1 MDGDTRTGQPVRRKE
16 DHRLLTGAGSFSDD
30 VDLPGQAYA
39 AMVRSPHAHARIV
52 DIERDAALAV
62 PGVIAVLTGADFLA
76 DGCRSFVHAPSLFGA
91 PDVVLANSDGTK
103 PFVSPRFALPADK
116 ARFAG
121 EAVAMVVA
129 STEAAAKEGAE
140 RVAVRYEPLPVV
152 LSAGEAAK
160 DGAPRLWA
168 QHGSNVCV
176 DAEVGDKAATD
187 AAFARAAHVV
197 KFSTRINRVTGAPT
211 EPRAVIASYD
221 QATGR
226 YTIRGGGG
234 GAVQHKTGIATVLN
248 VEPDRVRVIF
258 RDIGGNFGTRGMLY
272 PETPLAAWAAR
283 KIGRPVKWRGE
294 RVDCFLSDYH
304 GRDLEAEAEL
314 ALDRDGNFLA
324 VRGILTSNLGA
335 VTCSW
340 VPLNKG
346 VGLVSSVYRIPAA
359 HFRARAVLTT
369 TAPTSVYRSAGRPE
383 AMFIIERLIDL
394 AARETGIDRVAL
406 RRRNLVPPTSMP
418 FANPLGITYD
428 NGDYPASMAW
438 CLDLAG
444 WDGFSGRKEESVRRG
459 RLRGIGLANYVEI
472 TTGVP
477 RERAEITVLAEGRVE
492 IVIGTMSS
500 GQGHET
506 SFAQPVS
513 EWLGVP
519 FDRIDLVQGDT
530 DRVKVG
536 GGSNSGRSMRY
547 AGILMGRAS
556 NDIIAAGRKIAG
568 HMLET
573 DPADI
578 EFADGRFRVAGTDRS
593 VGLFEV
599 AAAAAG
605 GRADLPDA
613 LKGPLASGHE
623 EVFKVAGFPYGTHVC
638 EVEVDPETGVVEIV
652 AYAAIDDVGRAVNP
666 LIVDGQTHGA
676 IVQGVGQALME
687 LCDYDAAGQ
696 LRSAT
701 FMDYAVPRADSVPL
715 FATGI
720 SEVPSPTNPLGV
732 RAGGEGGTTPAL
744 AVVVNAI
751 VDALASLGV
760 THVEMPATPERVW
773 RAIRAASS

>member
-1 MDGDTRTGQPVRRKE
+1 MAGARTGQPVRRKE
-16 DHRLLTGAGSFSDD
+16 DYRLLTGSGSFSDD
-30 VDLPGQAYA
+30 VDVPDQAYA
-39 AMVRSPHAHARIV
+39 VMVRSPHAHARIV
-52 DIERDAALAV
+52 GVESAAAMAV

-76 DGCRSFVHAPSLFGA
+76 DGCRSFQHAPSLFGA
-91 PDVVLANSDGTK
+91 PDVVLANRDGSK

-116 ARFAG
+116 VRFAG
-121 EAVAMVVA
+121 EAVAMVLA
-129 STEAAAKEGAE
+129 STEAAAKDGAE
-140 RVAVRYEPLPVV
+140 RVEVRLDPLPVV
-152 LSAGEAAK
+152 LSAGEALSEE
-160 DGAPRLWA
+160 APRLWP

-176 DAEVGDKAATD
+176 DADVGDKAATD

-197 KFSTRINRVTGAPT
+197 TLKTHINRVTGAPT
-211 EPRAVIASYD
+211 EPRAVLAFYD
-221 QATGR
+221 EDSGR
-226 YTIRGGGG
+226 FTVQGAGGSV
-234 GAVQHKTGIATVLN
+234 VQHKVGIANVLN
-248 VEPDRVRVIF
+248 VDPDRVRVIF

-272 PETPLAAWAAR
+272 PEAPLAAWAAR
-283 KIGRPVKWRGE
+283 RIGRPVKWRGE

-314 ALDRDGNFLA
+314 ALDADGNFLA
-324 VRGILTSNLGA
+324 VRANLVSNLGA

-346 VGLVSSVYRIPAA
+346 VGILPSVYRIPAA
-359 HFRARAVLTT
+359 HFRARAVLST

-394 AARETGIDRVAL
+394 AARQAGFDRVGL
-406 RRRNLVPPTSMP
+406 RRRNLVPPDAMP
-418 FANPLGITYD
+418 FTNPVGVTYD
-428 NGDYPASMAW
+428 NGDYPRSMEW
-438 CLDLAG
+438 CLRLAD
-444 WDGFSGRKEESVRRG
+444 WDGFPARKAASLRRG

-477 RERAEITVLAEGRVE
+477 RERTEITVLPEGRVE

-519 FDRIDLVQGDT
+519 FDQIDLVQGDT
-530 DRVKVG
+530 DRVTVG

-547 AGILMGRAS
+547 AGILMGRAA
-556 NDIIAAGRKIAG
+556 DAIIATGRKIAG
-568 HMLET
+568 FLLET
-573 DPADI
+573 DAADI
-578 EFADGRFRVAGTDRS
+578 EFAEGRFRVAGTDRS
-593 VGLFEV
+593 VGLFDV
-599 AAAAAG
+599 AKAAAD
-605 GRADLPDA
+605 GRADLPEP
-613 LKGPLASGHE
+613 LKGPLASAQE

-638 EVEVDPETGVVEIV
+638 EVEVDPETGAVEIV
-652 AYAAIDDVGRAVNP
+652 AYAGIDDVGRAVNP
-666 LIVDGQTHGA
+666 MIVDGQTHGA

-701 FMDYAVPRADSVPL
+701 FMDYAVPRADSVPS
-715 FATGI
+715 FVTEI
-720 SEVPSPTNPLGV
+720 SEIPSPTNPLGV

-751 VDALASLGV
+751 VDALSELGV

-773 RAIRAASS
+773 RAMRAAAGS